1 MFQRAKENLVTKF
14 SSNHRPALHQTKSVM
29 KFKKK
34 MRCWVCRMHDKGE
47 KIRKGIS
54 CSVGN

>member
-14 SSNHRPALHQTKSVM
+14 SSNHWPALHQTKSVM
-29 KFKKK
+29 KFEK
-34 MRCWVCRMHDKGE
+34 MRSWVCRMHDKGE

-54 CSVGN
+54 FSVRN